1 MHYKDKLKFWSG
13 VELGRRLVFFLALV
27 PFPRNTVSS
36 AYLWLISIRYLE
48 VLNLQ
53 NLRLL
58 VIFSFIVWVF
68 TRARKRAR

>member
-53 NLRLL
+53 
-58 VIFSFIVWVF
+58 
-68 TRARKRAR
+68 KCE